1 MKKFLAQSIALLL
14 VIGGLLIFFSP
25 TNPSTRLDIPFLP
38 QSNATS
44 KLEIN
49 GIILNVEIAD
59 TGFKR
64 NKGLSARD
72 SLATDSGMLFVFPK
86 PGNYAFWMKGMKI
99 PLDFIWIK
107 DNAIVDLLFNIPPPK
122 NKEKDESLPVYS
134 SKQEFNNMLEVN
146 AGTITRLNI
155 KVGDII
161 KMP

>member
-25 TNPSTRLDIPFLP
+25 TNSSTRLDIPFLP
-38 QSNATS
+38 QNNTTS

-49 GIILNVEIAD
+49 GTVFNVEIAD
-59 TGFKR
+59 SESRR
-64 NKGLSARD
+64 NKGLSNRE
-72 SLATDSGMLFVFPK
+72 SLATNSGMLFVFPK
-86 PGNYAFWMKGMKI
+86 PDKYAFWMKGMKI

-107 DNAIVDLLFNIPPPK
+107 DLKIVDLLVHIQPPK
-122 NKEKDESLPVYS
+122 DGEKDESLPVYS
-134 SKQEFNNMLEVN
+134 SKQEFNKVLEVN
-146 AGTITRLNI
+146 AGTIARLNI